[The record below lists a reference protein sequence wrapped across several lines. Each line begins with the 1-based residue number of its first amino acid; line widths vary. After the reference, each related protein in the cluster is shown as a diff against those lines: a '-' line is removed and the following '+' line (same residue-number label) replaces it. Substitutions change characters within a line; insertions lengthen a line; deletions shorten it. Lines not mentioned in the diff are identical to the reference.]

1 MSYQIIYYKDKV
13 GEKGMKRIGMFVLS
27 AVLAFAM
34 SGCQVNDNQVD
45 MVEVAEKL
53 VSYSQEVMQKAEED
67 PSDIASQ
74 EQIYQDMEAEFQ
86 DVMEEDTLKD
96 VQIKIVTFIMNEL
109 SSYSLP
115 VTIQSVSIEEGDSQV
130 LTVKFKDQNQ
140 KQGEVILRMQENNG
154 KISYVGVYGK

>member
-1 MSYQIIYYKDKV
+1 
-13 GEKGMKRIGMFVLS
+13 MKRIGMFVLS

-53 VSYSQEVMQKAEED
+53 VSYSQEVMQKVEED

>member
-1 MSYQIIYYKDKV
+1 
-13 GEKGMKRIGMFVLS
+13 MKRIGMIVMS

-53 VSYSQEVMQKAEED
+53 LSYSQEVMQKAEED

-115 VTIQSVSIEEGDSQV
+115 VTIQSVSTEEGDSQV

>member
-1 MSYQIIYYKDKV
+1 
-13 GEKGMKRIGMFVLS
+13 MKRIGMFVLS

-86 DVMEEDTLKD
+86 EVMEEDTLKD

-130 LTVKFKDQNQ
+130 LTVKFKNQNQ

>member
-1 MSYQIIYYKDKV
+1 
-13 GEKGMKRIGMFVLS
+13 MKRIGMFVLS

-45 MVEVAEKL
+45 MVEVAKKW

-115 VTIQSVSIEEGDSQV
+115 VTIQSVSTEEGDSQV

-154 KISYVGVYGK
+154 KISYVGVYGKWIGK

>member
-1 MSYQIIYYKDKV
+1 
-13 GEKGMKRIGMFVLS
+13 MKRIGMIVMS

-53 VSYSQEVMQKAEED
+53 VSYSQEVMQKTEED

-74 EQIYQDMEAEFQ
+74 EQIYQDMETEFQ

-130 LTVKFKDQNQ
+130 LTVKFKNQNQ
-140 KQGEVILRMQENNG
+140 KQGDIILRMQENNG

>member
-1 MSYQIIYYKDKV
+1 
-13 GEKGMKRIGMFVLS
+13 MKRIGMFVLS

-74 EQIYQDMEAEFQ
+74 EQIYQDMETEFQ

>member
-1 MSYQIIYYKDKV
+1 
-13 GEKGMKRIGMFVLS
+13 MKRIGTFVLS

-67 PSDIASQ
+67 PNDIASQ

-115 VTIQSVSIEEGDSQV
+115 VTIQSVSIQEGDSQV

>member
-1 MSYQIIYYKDKV
+1 
-13 GEKGMKRIGMFVLS
+13 
-27 AVLAFAM
+27 
-34 SGCQVNDNQVD
+34 
-45 MVEVAEKL
+45 
-53 VSYSQEVMQKAEED
+53 MQKAEED

-96 VQIKIVTFIMNEL
+96 VQIKIVTIIMNEL

-115 VTIQSVSIEEGDSQV
+115 VTIQSVSIQEGDSQV

>member
-1 MSYQIIYYKDKV
+1 
-13 GEKGMKRIGMFVLS
+13 MKRIGMIVMS

-53 VSYSQEVMQKAEED
+53 VSYSQEVMQRTEED

>member
-1 MSYQIIYYKDKV
+1 
-13 GEKGMKRIGMFVLS
+13 MKRIGMIVLS

-53 VSYSQEVMQKAEED
+53 VSYSQEVMQKADED

-74 EQIYQDMEAEFQ
+74 EQIYQDMEAEFE

>member
-1 MSYQIIYYKDKV
+1 
-13 GEKGMKRIGMFVLS
+13 MKRIGMFVLS

-74 EQIYQDMEAEFQ
+74 EEIYQDMEAEFQ

-115 VTIQSVSIEEGDSQV
+115 VTIQSVSTEEGDSQV

>member
-1 MSYQIIYYKDKV
+1 
-13 GEKGMKRIGMFVLS
+13 MKRIGMFVLS

-34 SGCQVNDNQVD
+34 SGCQVNDNQAD

-109 SSYSLP
+109 SSYLLP
-115 VTIQSVSIEEGDSQV
+115 VTIQSVFIEEGDSQV
-130 LTVKFKDQNQ
+130 LTVKFKNQNQ

>member
-1 MSYQIIYYKDKV
+1 MD
-13 GEKGMKRIGMFVLS
+13 
-27 AVLAFAM
+27 
-34 SGCQVNDNQVD
+34 GCQVNDNQVD
-45 MVEVAEKL
+45 MVEVAEKW
-53 VSYSQEVMQKAEED
+53 VSYSQEVMQKTEED

-74 EQIYQDMEAEFQ
+74 EQIYQDMETEFQ

-130 LTVKFKDQNQ
+130 LTVKFKNQNQ
-140 KQGEVILRMQENNG
+140 KQGDIILRMQENNG
-154 KISYVGVYGK
+154 KISYVGVYGKWIGK

>member
-1 MSYQIIYYKDKV
+1 
-13 GEKGMKRIGMFVLS
+13 MKRIGMFVLS

-86 DVMEEDTLKD
+86 GVMEEDTLKD

-130 LTVKFKDQNQ
+130 LTVKFKNQNQ

>member
-1 MSYQIIYYKDKV
+1 MD
-13 GEKGMKRIGMFVLS
+13 
-27 AVLAFAM
+27 
-34 SGCQVNDNQVD
+34 GCQVNDNQVD

-53 VSYSQEVMQKAEED
+53 VSYSQEVMQKTEED
-67 PSDIASQ
+67 PSNIVSQ

-130 LTVKFKDQNQ
+130 LTVKFKNQNQ

>member
-1 MSYQIIYYKDKV
+1 
-13 GEKGMKRIGMFVLS
+13 MKRIGMFVLS

-45 MVEVAEKL
+45 MVEVPEKL

>member
-1 MSYQIIYYKDKV
+1 
-13 GEKGMKRIGMFVLS
+13 MKRIGMFVLS

-34 SGCQVNDNQVD
+34 SGCQVNDNQAD

>member
-1 MSYQIIYYKDKV
+1 MIYYKDKV

-34 SGCQVNDNQVD
+34 SGCQVNDNQAD

-115 VTIQSVSIEEGDSQV
+115 VTIQSVSIQEGDSQV

>member
-1 MSYQIIYYKDKV
+1 
-13 GEKGMKRIGMFVLS
+13 
-27 AVLAFAM
+27 
-34 SGCQVNDNQVD
+34 
-45 MVEVAEKL
+45 
-53 VSYSQEVMQKAEED
+53 MQKAEED

-115 VTIQSVSIEEGDSQV
+115 VTIQSVSIQEGDSH
-130 LTVKFKDQNQ
+130 KFKDQNQ

>member
-1 MSYQIIYYKDKV
+1 
-13 GEKGMKRIGMFVLS
+13 MKRIGMFVLS

-96 VQIKIVTFIMNEL
+96 VQIKIVIFIMNEL

-154 KISYVGVYGK
+154 KISYVGDYGK

>member
-1 MSYQIIYYKDKV
+1 MD
-13 GEKGMKRIGMFVLS
+13 
-27 AVLAFAM
+27 
-34 SGCQVNDNQVD
+34 GCQVNDNQVD

-140 KQGEVILRMQENNG
+140 KQGDVILRMQENNG

>member
-1 MSYQIIYYKDKV
+1 MIYYKDKV

-115 VTIQSVSIEEGDSQV
+115 VTIQSVSIQEGDSQV

>member
-1 MSYQIIYYKDKV
+1 
-13 GEKGMKRIGMFVLS
+13 
-27 AVLAFAM
+27 M

-109 SSYSLP
+109 SSYLLP
-115 VTIQSVSIEEGDSQV
+115 VTIQSVFIEEGDSQV
-130 LTVKFKDQNQ
+130 LTVKFKNQNQ

>member
-1 MSYQIIYYKDKV
+1 
-13 GEKGMKRIGMFVLS
+13 MKRIGMFVLS

-67 PSDIASQ
+67 PSDSASQ

>member
-1 MSYQIIYYKDKV
+1 
-13 GEKGMKRIGMFVLS
+13 MKRIGMIVMS

-86 DVMEEDTLKD
+86 GVMEEDTLKD

>member
-1 MSYQIIYYKDKV
+1 
-13 GEKGMKRIGMFVLS
+13 MFVLS

-109 SSYSLP
+109 SSYLLP
-115 VTIQSVSIEEGDSQV
+115 VTIQSVFIEEGDSQV
-130 LTVKFKDQNQ
+130 LTVKFKNQNQ

>member
-1 MSYQIIYYKDKV
+1 
-13 GEKGMKRIGMFVLS
+13 MKRIGMIVMS

-130 LTVKFKDQNQ
+130 LTVKFKNQNQ
-140 KQGEVILRMQENNG
+140 KQGDIILRMQENNG

>member
-1 MSYQIIYYKDKV
+1 MD
-13 GEKGMKRIGMFVLS
+13 
-27 AVLAFAM
+27 
-34 SGCQVNDNQVD
+34 GCQVNDNQVD

-53 VSYSQEVMQKAEED
+53 VSYSQEVMQKTEED

-74 EQIYQDMEAEFQ
+74 EQIYQDMETEFQ

-109 SSYSLP
+109 SSYLLP
-115 VTIQSVSIEEGDSQV
+115 VTIQSVFIEEGDSQV